1 MCAMLGPQKIFLPV
15 SFPTL
20 CSLLPIHSLPPSLLQ
35 PLDWPY
41 KNLTM
46 SVYGA
51 EEAEWEGGWLK
62 DVPKRFTHLADF
74 VEC

>member
-1 MCAMLGPQKIFLPV
+1 
-15 SFPTL
+15 
-20 CSLLPIHSLPPSLLQ
+20 
-35 PLDWPY
+35 
-41 KNLTM
+41 M